1 MGKKNVDK
9 INLKILFYE
18 MVLNS
23 QIFFFVTS
31 YASVPSLKMQK
42 FVKIRKK
49 MSNHGNIKMSDE
61 NRLRNSIDWVKK
73 PIQLLDMI
81 GQQILIVR
89 LKMIK
94 QGQNKISRA
103 LI

>member
-1 MGKKNVDK
+1 M
-9 INLKILFYE
+9 NLKILFYE

-49 MSNHGNIKMSDE
+49 I
-61 NRLRNSIDWVKK
+61 VKSWQYQNVGRK
-73 PIQLLDMI
+73 PF
-81 GQQILIVR
+81 
-89 LKMIK
+89 
-94 QGQNKISRA
+94 A
-103 LI
+103 

>member
-1 MGKKNVDK
+1 
-9 INLKILFYE
+9 
-18 MVLNS
+18 
-23 QIFFFVTS
+23 
-31 YASVPSLKMQK
+31 
-42 FVKIRKK
+42 
-49 MSNHGNIKMSDE
+49 MSDE

-94 QGQNKISRA
+94 QGHNKIFKA

>member
-1 MGKKNVDK
+1 
-9 INLKILFYE
+9 
-18 MVLNS
+18 
-23 QIFFFVTS
+23 
-31 YASVPSLKMQK
+31 
-42 FVKIRKK
+42 
-49 MSNHGNIKMSDE
+49 MSDK
-61 NRLRNSIDWVKK
+61 NRLHNSKDWVKK

-94 QGQNKISRA
+94 QGQNKTSRA

>member
-1 MGKKNVDK
+1 
-9 INLKILFYE
+9 
-18 MVLNS
+18 MVSNS
-23 QIFFFVTS
+23 GYFFVKS
-31 YASVPSLKMQK
+31 YASVPLRKMQK

-49 MSNHGNIKMSDE
+49 LSNHGNIKMSDE

-81 GQQILIVR
+81 AQQILILG
-89 LKMIK
+89 LKTIK